1 MGQVPLSVA
10 EDSAAAPLVG
20 VRAALVEVVS
30 TAVVAA
36 STAVAAVAD
45 SMVVAVAADSM
56 AAEVVAA
63 MVVVVLIRESFR
75 IESTGE
81 RIAGFFMLTAVGV
94 QAPIDQRHRLE

>member
-1 MGQVPLSVA
+1 MDGAIDWDALFVPSLHLGEIVLRG
-10 EDSAAAPLVG
+10 SAVYLFLFFLLRMLRREAG
-20 VRAALVEVVS
+20 HIGIS
-30 TAVVAA
+30 
-36 STAVAAVAD
+36 D
-45 SMVVAVAADSM
+45 
-56 AAEVVAA
+56 

>member
-36 STAVAAVAD
+36 STA
-45 SMVVAVAADSM
+45 VAVAADSM